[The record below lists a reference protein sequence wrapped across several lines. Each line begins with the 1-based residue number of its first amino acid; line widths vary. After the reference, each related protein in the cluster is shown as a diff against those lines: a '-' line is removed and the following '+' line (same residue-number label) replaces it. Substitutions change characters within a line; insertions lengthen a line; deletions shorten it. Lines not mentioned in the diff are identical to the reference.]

1 MLERGVTCKGL
12 LRLRTGSCCHTTVTF
27 RFSAY
32 RRQDP
37 MLAIATPS
45 PGNLKEAQDKP
56 LAGLVCAFRFH
67 ADGTPE
73 ELNVDRPIAD
83 GEGWLWLHFNLA
95 DARSYHFLNTASALP
110 PLARALLVSADEH
123 QQLHSSDLCLYG
135 ILADL
140 ICGLDGITE
149 EIGFLHF
156 ALTETVFISSRRH
169 QLNAVDA
176 TRKVLRRGVK
186 VQAPSALLE
195 VIAGQMIES
204 LDRFADGLAGQLD
217 QAEERI
223 LADEVHTDRKLVGS
237 IRRMSVRLHR
247 QLVTLRSLIHR
258 FKHEEGANPA
268 LSLPTAKIGQRLDWL
283 DTEIVELRD
292 RSRLLQEEI
301 MLKDTE
307 QTNRS
312 LHVLAIVTTVFLP
325 ASLVAG
331 IFGMNVA
338 GLPFAEDKSGFVW
351 VMGLTVGAS
360 ALVYWLLRRSGT
372 LGR

>member
-1 MLERGVTCKGL
+1 MR
-12 LRLRTGSCCHTTVTF
+12 
-27 RFSAY
+27 
-32 RRQDP
+32 
-37 MLAIATPS
+37 AIATTS
-45 PGNLKEAQDKP
+45 PGKLGEAQAKP

-83 GEGWLWLHFNLA
+83 GESWLWLHFNLA
-95 DARSYHFLNTASALP
+95 DARSCPFLSAASALP
-110 PLARALLVSADEH
+110 PPARALLVSADEH

-140 ICGLDGITE
+140 VCGLGGITE

-156 ALTETVFISSRRH
+156 ALTEAVFISSRRH

-217 QAEERI
+217 RAEERI
-223 LADEVHTDRKLVGS
+223 LADEVNTDRKLVGS
-237 IRRMSVRLHR
+237 VRRMTVRLHR

-258 FKHEEGANPA
+258 FEHDFEEGANPA

-312 LHVLAIVTTVFLP
+312 LQVLAIVTTVFLP
-325 ASLVAG
+325 RCRHLRYECRRVALHRG
-331 IFGMNVA
+331 QIR
-338 GLPFAEDKSGFVW
+338 LPVGDGTHGRRLCPRLLAAE
-351 VMGLTVGAS
+351 
-360 ALVYWLLRRSGT
+360 ALRHPWAMIY
-372 LGR
+372 GRCD